1 MNEIREPHIKV
12 QGQMYF
18 ALAWLRDRGKTET
31 VLLYQGSNERWVST
45 VSMNV
50 QTQGMKIAGS
60 NSGTDENGI
69 FMRNLVQLSDGNP
82 RFSDLP

>member
-1 MNEIREPHIKV
+1 V

-50 QTQGMKIAGS
+50 QTQCMKIAGS
-60 NSGTDENGI
+60 NSGTEENGM
-69 FMRNLVQLSDGNP
+69 FMRNLVQLSDGSP

>member
-18 ALAWLRDRGKTET
+18 TLGWLSDMAETDT

-50 QTQGMKIAGS
+50 QTQRMKIAGS
-60 NSGTDENGI
+60 NSGTEENGM
-69 FMRNLVQLSDGNP
+69 FMRNLVQLSDGSP